1 MKSAHFDVEPDGFYG
16 AYWKSEQP
24 SDCALIAMLGD
35 DPEDYLAR
43 SAVKWMSRQG
53 INVMTMS
60 PAKKDYGH
68 HNYPLERIETLAQSA
83 WQSKNRH
90 CGRFDNGHA
99 CADSRVVFSEYHAD
113 HRHDAQRFHL
123 AGVHA
128 GQKGWLW
135 RMADR
140 GRIALFLSG

>member
-60 PAKKDYGH
+60 PAKRTTAITIIRLNGLKRPFAGSK
-68 HNYPLERIETLAQSA
+68 RTAIEKSA
-83 WQSKNRH
+83 LWALRQ
-90 CGRFDNGHA
+90 
-99 CADSRVVFSEYHAD
+99 RV
-113 HRHDAQRFHL
+113 RLR
-123 AGVHA
+123 
-128 GQKGWLW
+128 
-135 RMADR
+135 
-140 GRIALFLSG
+140 